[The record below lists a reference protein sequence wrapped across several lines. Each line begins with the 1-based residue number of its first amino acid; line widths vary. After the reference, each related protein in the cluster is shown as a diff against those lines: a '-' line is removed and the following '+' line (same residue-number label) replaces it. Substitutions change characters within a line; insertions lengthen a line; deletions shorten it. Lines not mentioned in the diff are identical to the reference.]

1 MAKRGRIPKE
11 TKEKAKREKKNMQL
25 IVRNHLHGRLS
36 QQTIAERKTYK
47 EEWVDTGP
55 RKKEKH

>member
-47 EEWVDTGP
+47 EE
-55 RKKEKH
+55 